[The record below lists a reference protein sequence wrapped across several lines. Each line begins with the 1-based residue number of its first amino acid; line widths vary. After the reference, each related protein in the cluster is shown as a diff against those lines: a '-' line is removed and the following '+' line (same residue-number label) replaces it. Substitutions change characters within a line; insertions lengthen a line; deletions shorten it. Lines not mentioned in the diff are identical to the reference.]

1 MAKSAFP
8 SLVCEGPSPQPS
20 TPCAI
25 LQFCGTCGSR
35 STATHD
41 YQKRESV
48 VIAPGYTLSRTKSNI
63 SVSLC
68 DEFFNRPKPVR
79 TYVSRP
85 APEKDM
91 EQLIKDLQ
99 EQITQLVQLLEEES
113 YRQMALE
120 RKFQN
125 ENEQAKLLLEKKH
138 EEHMSEIAAIHALE
152 VQAMKEKFEE
162 SMVEIKMDAEK
173 QYAELK
179 GELESIQAA
188 FMSYKES
195 IIEEMN
201 ENWAQREA
209 EMNRQ
214 FEADKRMELN
224 LQENTLKKKCDQE
237 KKLIEQQFQ
246 KQITSMLEEHK
257 IEMEEAANKFNA
269 ISGTVE
275 ELKMSKQK
283 IQDLQEQLEKKT
295 EELQY
300 QTEHLSQVKERQQ
313 AMEAKLTEFE
323 GLYKTD
329 ISSLQMKYLSS
340 IEVLENQNMDLKQL
354 FALKA
359 EELCVLKA
367 KIEEQERIQK
377 LKMRASL
384 RVTLQE

>member
-1 MAKSAFP
+1 MSRQLHSLQLCSMAKSASP

-25 LQFCGTCGSR
+25 LQLCGTCGSR

-113 YRQMALE
+113 YKQMAME

-125 ENEQAKLLLEKKH
+125 KNEQARLLLEKKY
-138 EEHMSEIAAIHALE
+138 EEHMSETAANHALE

-179 GELESIQAA
+179 GELDSTQAA

-201 ENWAQREA
+201 ESWAQREA
-209 EMNRQ
+209 EMNKQ
-214 FEADKRMELN
+214 FEADKRMELS

-237 KKLIEQQFQ
+237 KKLIEEQFQ
-246 KQITSMLEEHK
+246 KQITSMLEEHN
-257 IEMEEAANKFNA
+257 IEME
-269 ISGTVE
+269 
-275 ELKMSKQK
+275 
-283 IQDLQEQLEKKT
+283 DLQEQLEKKT

-300 QTEHLSQVKERQQ
+300 QTEHLSHVKERLQ
-313 AMEAKLTEFE
+313 ATEAKLTEFE

-329 ISSLQMKYLSS
+329 ISSLQRKYLSS

-377 LKMRASL
+377 LQMRASL

>member
-1 MAKSAFP
+1 MAKSVFP
-8 SLVCEGPSPQPS
+8 SLVCDYPSPQPS
-20 TPCAI
+20 SPCAI
-25 LQFCGTCGSR
+25 LQLCGTCGSR
-35 STATHD
+35 STAAHD

-85 APEKDM
+85 PPEKGM

-99 EQITQLVQLLEEES
+99 EQITQLVQLLEQES
-113 YRQMALE
+113 YKQMAME

-125 ENEQAKLLLEKKH
+125 ENKEAKLLLEKKH
-138 EEHMSEIAAIHALE
+138 EEHLSEIVTIHALE
-152 VQAMKEKFEE
+152 VKMMKEEFEE
-162 SMVEIKMDAEK
+162 TMVEFKMDAEK
-173 QYAELK
+173 QYVDLKEELDNT
-179 GELESIQAA
+179 QAA

-209 EMNRQ
+209 EMKKQ
-214 FEADKRMELN
+214 FEADKIMELS
-224 LQENTLKKKCDQE
+224 LHENTLKKKCDQE
-237 KKLIEQQFQ
+237 KKLIEEQFQ
-246 KQITSMLEEHK
+246 EQITSMLEEHK
-257 IEMEEAANKFNA
+257 TEMEEAANKFNA
-269 ISGTVE
+269 ISGTVD
-275 ELKMSKQK
+275 ELKISKQK

-300 QTEHLSQVKERQQ
+300 QTEHLSHVMERLQ
-313 AMEAKLTEFE
+313 AMEAKLTESE

-329 ISSLQMKYLSS
+329 ISTLQRKYLSS

-377 LKMRASL
+377 LKMKVSL
-384 RVTLQE
+384 QVTSQE